1 MFNRFSGLIAGGAV
15 LMTGAASAATLSYV
29 GFDVPGDYADNA
41 DIVGTTAGENFA
53 GPWTGNANANQFD
66 ATATGLTYLN
76 LLTTDGA
83 MDRQSPSA
91 FGVLTRD
98 FAASA
103 QTGSVYFSYLLTNPN
118 DTNTSDRVSFSQGSQ
133 ERFRIGFTND
143 EKINIQVQLAGGDG
157 INYVADTTDNA
168 IDFTSPVLVVG
179 EIQINDDVNDTFT
192 VWLNPTDLS
201 DVQGTAA
208 ETLSIDVQGVRDL
221 QPGND
226 NGLFAPIDNLGVRN
240 TARTYTY
247 DEFRIGYGQ
256 GADLGQVVPVPS
268 PGSLGVA
275 CIGGLMLLIR
285 GRGRGP
291 SA

>member
-179 EIQINDDVNDTFT
+179 EIQINGNASDTFT
-192 VWLNPTDLS
+192 VWINPSDLS
-201 DVQGTAA
+201 DVAGSAA
-208 ETLSIDVQGVRDL
+208 ETLSASVQDVRDA
-221 QPGND
+221 QPGSNT
-226 NGLFAPIDNLGVRN
+226 GLFAAVNEIGIRN
-240 TARTYTY
+240 TARVYTY
-247 DEFRIGYGQ
+247 DEIRISTGSGSAL
-256 GADLGQVVPVPS
+256 ADVVPVPE
-268 PGSLGVA
+268 PGSLGLVGLGLVA
-275 CIGGLMLLIR
+275 VLSR
-285 GRGRGP
+285 RR